1 MFPFMKGTKHHEVG
15 EQTMSEFA
23 PIVEDGDLG
32 LALHSTAD
40 VKPGMYLWMKP
51 RAGQPGFLSLLTDTD
66 ARSDLIEVQL
76 LNSSTKTRV
85 DGWQAVWYDDH
96 EDKSKRCPR
105 PYAKTDEYFEYR
117 TPVSNTHSKRYKP
130 WTETATFSDF
140 VPIALDPTSSKS
152 GYLRLSTKF
161 HARHVLGDGRRR
173 ARETGWYVD
182 HDGARNAL
190 DHESDSDRA
199 ADRDGNGD
207 RGGNSGGADSPTAL
221 YGQPNA
227 SIDPERSSDGGRAD
241 RNGGGNRASGLRRS
255 TRRTRN
261 RTPAY
266 TGELI
271 DHGTK
276 QAVVQW
282 IRSRPEPALDLP
294 RLAGSGLIEVS
305 ESNPLLLG
313 SSAGNCKGLHAHGV
327 RGSTSTTKS
336 VGAPAVGIRGGHVQG
351 ADLAPRPHRL
361 THLRQVAGGL

>member
-1 MFPFMKGTKHHEVG
+1 
-15 EQTMSEFA
+15 
-23 PIVEDGDLG
+23 
-32 LALHSTAD
+32 
-40 VKPGMYLWMKP
+40 MYLWMKP
-51 RAGQPGFLSLLTDTD
+51 RAGQPGFLSLVTDTD
-66 ARSDLIEVQL
+66 VRSDLIEVQL

-96 EDKSKRCPR
+96 DDKSRRCPR

-117 TPVSNTHSKRYKP
+117 TPVSNKYSKQYKP

-140 VPIALDPTSSKS
+140 VPIALTPTSSTS
-152 GYLRLSTKF
+152 GYLRLGTKF
-161 HARHVLGDGRRR
+161 HERHVLGDGRRR

-182 HDGARNAL
+182 HDRARNAL
-190 DHESDSDRA
+190 DRDSDGDRA
-199 ADRDGNGD
+199 PDRDGHGD
-207 RGGNSGGADSPTAL
+207 RNG
-221 YGQPNA
+221 
-227 SIDPERSSDGGRAD
+227 D
-241 RNGGGNRASGLRRS
+241 RNGGGDRTDTPTAPDDQIDSPIAPDRNLRRS

-261 RTPAY
+261 RTPTY
-266 TGELI
+266 SGELI

-294 RLAGSGLIEVS
+294 RLAGSELIEVS

-313 SSAGNCKGLHAHGV
+313 PSAGNCKGLHAHGV
-327 RGSTSTTKS
+327 RGGASKTKS
-336 VGAPAVGIRGGHVQG
+336 VGAPAIGIRGGHEQG